1 MSLVN
6 IQNISK
12 IMNQVLAVNNVSL
25 DINENEIFCL
35 LGSNGA
41 GKTTLINML
50 TGLLLPDKGSISIL
64 GWDVVRDN
72 KKIKPHLSLVPQN
85 ISLYQDLTVL
95 ENMQFFGGI
104 YVENMSKLN
113 SRIKEIVQILQL
125 EKVINRRINQLS
137 GGYQRRCS
145 LGCALIPNPKLI
157 ILDEPLVGI
166 DIYTCEMILQF
177 IKSIK
182 NTTVILTTH
191 SINEAES
198 IADHVA
204 FMDQGEKVLDGS
216 PQKLI
221 KDFSKRFGEKII
233 IDVNSPQQTT
243 VIQQYLVAKQNI
255 DSQAINI
262 NNCTITLHSTHIG
275 GEVINFV

>member
-1 MSLVN
+1 
-6 IQNISK
+6 
-12 IMNQVLAVNNVSL
+12 
-25 DINENEIFCL
+25 
-35 LGSNGA
+35 
-41 GKTTLINML
+41 ML

-275 GEVINFV
+275 GEVINFVEILKPFTKIVSNIDIRKPTLEDIFTYVLFNKNLKN

>member
-104 YVENMSKLN
+104 YVENMSKLT
-113 SRIKEIVQILQL
+113 
-125 EKVINRRINQLS
+125 
-137 GGYQRRCS
+137 GPGY
-145 LGCALIPNPKLI
+145 
-157 ILDEPLVGI
+157 
-166 DIYTCEMILQF
+166 
-177 IKSIK
+177 
-182 NTTVILTTH
+182 
-191 SINEAES
+191 
-198 IADHVA
+198 
-204 FMDQGEKVLDGS
+204 
-216 PQKLI
+216 
-221 KDFSKRFGEKII
+221 SKP
-233 IDVNSPQQTT
+233 V
-243 VIQQYLVAKQNI
+243 V
-255 DSQAINI
+255 
-262 NNCTITLHSTHIG
+262 
-275 GEVINFV
+275 